1 MKTIKNLATYFKQ
14 YNFDLEQ
21 LQELPKGRLREDL
34 LAIKGIG
41 PETADVILMYGL
53 RKGEFVVDT
62 YSRRLF
68 ACLDWQE
75 VPAYGQAKK
84 LIEGNLK
91 DFTLRNYQNFHAMID
106 TFNQEYKLPQDF
118 DKSFLKDYQI
128 IVPKQ

>member
-1 MKTIKNLATYFKQ
+1 MKTIKNLATYSKQ

-68 ACLDWQE
+68 AYLDWQE